1 MLKYLKY
8 QTNIYLT
15 RKLGNINLILLAKIE
30 TLSLERMELLGE
42 DLLDFTSLANLETI
56 VDLAIC
62 HITTRPSSFRPRK
75 ID

>member
-42 DLLDFTSLANLETI
+42 NLLDFTSLANLEQW
-56 VDLAIC
+56 L
-62 HITTRPSSFRPRK
+62 SQN
-75 ID
+75 